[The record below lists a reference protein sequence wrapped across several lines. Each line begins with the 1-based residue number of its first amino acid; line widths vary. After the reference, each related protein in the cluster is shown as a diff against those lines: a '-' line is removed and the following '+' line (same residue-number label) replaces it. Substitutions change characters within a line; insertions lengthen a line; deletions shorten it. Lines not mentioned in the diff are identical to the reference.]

1 MSFIERRLL
10 ALWQDRYGPN
20 RVGPGGMFQIVA
32 DMLKI
37 MFKEDWTPKFADK
50 LTFRLAP
57 AVAMATAVLSFMVIP
72 VSPTLGVADM
82 SIGLLFFM
90 AMAGI
95 AVYAVLFGG
104 WSSNNKYS
112 LLGGLRSAAQT
123 ISYEVFLGI
132 SLMGV
137 VAIAGSFNLREIV
150 EAQRDMWFIIP
161 QFLGFLI
168 FVVAGVAVT
177 HRHPFDQPEAEQELA
192 EGYHVEYGGMKWGMF
207 FVAEYV
213 NVVLISALIVTLF
226 FGGWLAPFNLEIPFV
241 PPVFWFVIKTAFFVM
256 MFVLA
261 RGSLMRPRYDQV
273 MNFGWKDSREYK
285 MYKILAG
292 FGSIVRSLW
301 MVFSHVTRKRDTIL
315 YPEVPAEQIVPPRY
329 RGRIILTRDPDGEER
344 CVACNLCAVACPVG
358 CISLQKAEKEDGRWY
373 PEFFRINFSRCIF
386 CGMCEEACPT
396 TAIQLTPD
404 FELGEYVRQD
414 LVYEKE
420 NLLISGPGKYPDYNF
435 YRVTGMAVSGKEKG
449 QAQKE
454 SAPVDVRSLLP

>member
-1 MSFIERRLL
+1 MNQEIIRQTPLWAENWPIAYSVIQAVVILLVVVLVAALMSFIERRLL

-104 WSSNNKYS
+104 WASNNKYS

-150 EAQRDMWFIIP
+150 EAQRDVWFVIP
-161 QFLGFLI
+161 QFIGFII
-168 FVVAGVAVT
+168 FVIAGVAVT

-226 FGGWLAPFNLEIPFV
+226 FGGWLAPFNLSFLEII
-241 PPVFWFVIKTAFFVM
+241 PPVFWFIGKTAFFVM

-273 MNFGWKDSREYK
+273 MNFGWKVCLP
-285 MYKILAG
+285 LA
-292 FGSIVRSLW
+292 
-301 MVFSHVTRKRDTIL
+301 
-315 YPEVPAEQIVPPRY
+315 
-329 RGRIILTRDPDGEER
+329 
-344 CVACNLCAVACPVG
+344 
-358 CISLQKAEKEDGRWY
+358 
-373 PEFFRINFSRCIF
+373 
-386 CGMCEEACPT
+386 
-396 TAIQLTPD
+396 
-404 FELGEYVRQD
+404 
-414 LVYEKE
+414 LV
-420 NLLISGPGKYPDYNF
+420 NLL
-435 YRVTGMAVSGKEKG
+435 VTGAVILMN
-449 QAQKE
+449 QA
-454 SAPVDVRSLLP
+454 

>member
-1 MSFIERRLL
+1 
-10 ALWQDRYGPN
+10 
-20 RVGPGGMFQIVA
+20 
-32 DMLKI
+32 
-37 MFKEDWTPKFADK
+37 
-50 LTFRLAP
+50 
-57 AVAMATAVLSFMVIP
+57 
-72 VSPTLGVADM
+72 M

-104 WSSNNKYS
+104 WSSNNKYA

-137 VAIAGSFNLREIV
+137 VAIAGSFNMREIV
-150 EAQRDMWFIIP
+150 EAQKDVWFVIP

-226 FGGWLAPFNLEIPFV
+226 FGGWLAPFNLDIPFL
-241 PPVFWFVIKTAFFVM
+241 PAAFWFIIKTAFFVM

-273 MNFGWKDSREYK
+273 MNFGWK
-285 MYKILAG
+285 ICLPLA
-292 FGSIVRSLW
+292 
-301 MVFSHVTRKRDTIL
+301 
-315 YPEVPAEQIVPPRY
+315 
-329 RGRIILTRDPDGEER
+329 
-344 CVACNLCAVACPVG
+344 
-358 CISLQKAEKEDGRWY
+358 
-373 PEFFRINFSRCIF
+373 
-386 CGMCEEACPT
+386 
-396 TAIQLTPD
+396 
-404 FELGEYVRQD
+404 
-414 LVYEKE
+414 LV
-420 NLLISGPGKYPDYNF
+420 NLL
-435 YRVTGMAVSGKEKG
+435 VTGAVI
-449 QAQKE
+449 
-454 SAPVDVRSLLP
+454 LW

>member
-1 MSFIERRLL
+1 MNQEIIRQTPLWAENWPIAYSVIQAVVILLVVVLVAALMSFIERRLL

-32 DMLKI
+32 DAKGTNE
-37 MFKEDWTPKFADK
+37 EDWTPKFADK

-104 WSSNNKYS
+104 WASNNKYS

-150 EAQRDMWFIIP
+150 EAQRDVWFVIP

-273 MNFGWKDSREYK
+273 MNFGWK
-285 MYKILAG
+285 ICLPLA
-292 FGSIVRSLW
+292 
-301 MVFSHVTRKRDTIL
+301 
-315 YPEVPAEQIVPPRY
+315 
-329 RGRIILTRDPDGEER
+329 
-344 CVACNLCAVACPVG
+344 
-358 CISLQKAEKEDGRWY
+358 
-373 PEFFRINFSRCIF
+373 
-386 CGMCEEACPT
+386 
-396 TAIQLTPD
+396 
-404 FELGEYVRQD
+404 
-414 LVYEKE
+414 LV
-420 NLLISGPGKYPDYNF
+420 NLL
-435 YRVTGMAVSGKEKG
+435 VTGAVILMN
-449 QAQKE
+449 QA
-454 SAPVDVRSLLP
+454 